1 MLSCREKLARVRGTE
16 TSFLDLGVGIWL
28 STELQEKFRAGG
40 QGRDQFFGF
49 RGRNLVKY

>member
-1 MLSCREKLARVRGTE
+1 MLICRKNFAQGDRAG

-40 QGRDQFFGF
+40 QGRNQFFGF
-49 RGRNLVKY
+49 RGRIGG